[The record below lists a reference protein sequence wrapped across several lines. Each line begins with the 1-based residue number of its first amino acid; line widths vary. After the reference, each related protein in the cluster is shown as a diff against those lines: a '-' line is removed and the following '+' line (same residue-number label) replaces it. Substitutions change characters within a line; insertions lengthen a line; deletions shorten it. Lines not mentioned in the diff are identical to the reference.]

1 MSNGLK
7 LMVLTTKGR
16 ILLTEGLNFIS
27 IQDIYSVVSNNDNAL
42 ENKYLF
48 EQFSFERVYPV
59 NGTIAVEFNSKHGI
73 NLLKNHNL
81 QEKQND
87 AEDQ

>member
-27 IQDIYSVVSNNDNAL
+27 AQDILSVIRNNDYGL

-59 NGTIAVEFNSKHGI
+59 NGTIALEFHSKHDI
-73 NLLKNHNL
+73 NLFKNNGL
-81 QEKQND
+81 
-87 AEDQ
+87 